1 MDCSRPFRLG
11 IAAASRIANRSRMPE
26 APPRNTA
33 TGQAMGPLGLSDS
46 QMHELMQAAQSV
58 PSDLRHIFLQR
69 VADELR
75 GKPLGEGLVHR
86 VAFAVA
92 KTLAW
97 DADRTAQAR

>member
-1 MDCSRPFRLG
+1 
-11 IAAASRIANRSRMPE
+11 
-26 APPRNTA
+26 
-33 TGQAMGPLGLSDS
+33 MGPLGLSDS

-58 PSDLRHIFLQR
+58 PSDLRHVFLQR

-75 GKPLGEGLVHR
+75 GKPLGDGLVHR

-97 DADRTAQAR
+97 DADRAAAS